1 MKPFQPLRQV
11 LVVITGLMLVSGST
25 LIHAADAPELR
36 QVYVCNYI
44 NGADRDDL
52 MSARDYLVR
61 QLDKLDI
68 KLNTYLWTPVIGGSG
83 DIDLLWQNHYTD
95 LNEWGA
101 VADKYTRSEE
111 GQAAQARFDE
121 IIDCNAAL
129 NVRHELFNGG
139 GEMGGNPP
147 VTISVASCTL
157 NHGKNMDSDLGDFVT
172 HLRGTLASMDEY
184 RSFLGY
190 MMVPMVSTSDVD
202 LRFVGVYN
210 SMTDYAAATTA
221 LRSSEEGQML
231 GRHFDTVFD
240 CNSSLWAGERIIR
253 ND

>member
-1 MKPFQPLRQV
+1 MKLFLTTRRLIV
-11 LVVITGLMLVSGST
+11 GVIGLILTGSSMLAS
-25 LIHAADAPELR
+25 AAQAPELR

-52 MSARDYLVR
+52 MSARDYLVN
-61 QLDKLDI
+61 QLDKIDI
-68 KLNTYLWTPVIGGSG
+68 ELNTYLWTPVLGTRG
-83 DIDLLWQNHYTD
+83 DIDFLWQNHYAD

-101 VADKYTRSEE
+101 VADKYTRSDE

-121 IIDCNAAL
+121 IIDCNPAL
-129 NVRHELFNGG
+129 NTRHELFNGG
-139 GEMGGNPP
+139 GEVGGNPP

-157 NHGKNMDSDLGDFVT
+157 RHGKNMDSDVNDFVT

-184 RSFLGY
+184 KSFLGY
-190 MMVPMVSTSDVD
+190 MMVPMVSPGEVD

-221 LRSSEEGQML
+221 MRSTEGGQML
-231 GRHFDTVFD
+231 GRHFNTVFD
-240 CNSSLWAGERIIR
+240 CNSSLWAGERIII